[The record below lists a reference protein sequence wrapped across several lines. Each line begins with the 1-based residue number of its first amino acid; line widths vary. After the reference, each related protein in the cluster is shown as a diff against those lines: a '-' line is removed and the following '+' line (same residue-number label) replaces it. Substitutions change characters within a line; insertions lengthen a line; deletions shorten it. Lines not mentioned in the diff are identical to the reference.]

1 MPTFYLCL
9 PVELLISIFGFFHF
23 AKRLRI
29 EGVCRL
35 LKNECKIWVDT
46 TDIKFTN
53 VLFNWKNQQ
62 IDTESETGQLR
73 LLSAF
78 KSIITRCA
86 PTLRSLRID
95 YCVKSSLS
103 VCQHFHFLKRLTH
116 FSMVEPINVWHLNQ
130 IEVHLAPNLLSLGLV
145 LESQKTTLDAF
156 LSLVLKCGKLEC
168 LRINLFDQIFERSLE
183 NGQKQFLPSSL
194 QQLFIEDYSYSGLN
208 AIRQTCSG
216 LCFVLCNNSNFAKM
230 LGFYS
235 PFYITPKSESLNFHP
250 CLDSLRALKIQD
262 FDPNKTDFLKIT
274 SNCTNLEHSDF
285 EWSSDLNP
293 NDLLQLYN
301 LKKLSSLS
309 IQILLTD
316 EYGSIPFHEY
326 TFGGRKFDDF
336 F

>member
-1 MPTFYLCL
+1 
-9 PVELLISIFGFFHF
+9 
-23 AKRLRI
+23 
-29 EGVCRL
+29 
-35 LKNECKIWVDT
+35 
-46 TDIKFTN
+46 
-53 VLFNWKNQQ
+53 
-62 IDTESETGQLR
+62 
-73 LLSAF
+73 
-78 KSIITRCA
+78 
-86 PTLRSLRID
+86 
-95 YCVKSSLS
+95 
-103 VCQHFHFLKRLTH
+103 
-116 FSMVEPINVWHLNQ
+116 MVEPINVWHLNQ

-216 LCFVLCNNSNFAKM
+216 LCF
-230 LGFYS
+230 
-235 PFYITPKSESLNFHP
+235 
-250 CLDSLRALKIQD
+250 
-262 FDPNKTDFLKIT
+262 TDFLKIT

-336 F
+336 FFELLANLNSINTLKVRNNL